1 MEDKS
6 GIGAKYTEG
15 PKLRRGTAWSRNK
28 CGLRRITAMRDAD
41 RARLRT
47 KRCRRK
53 TESELQKGP
62 LIAEILEANWNEDR
76 GLGR

>member
-1 MEDKS
+1 MRARVISGPVEGGVMGKS

-15 PKLRRGTAWSRNK
+15 PKLRRGTAWPRNK

-62 LIAEILEANWNEDR
+62 FNC
-76 GLGR
+76 